1 MGRTKVAVAAA
12 ADKEVLEAIKLAGTN
27 LLDRRVLV
35 LVGGYGAGKT
45 QLAISLALKW
55 AREGKRVALVDLD
68 LINPYFR
75 LREIA
80 ETLEHQGL
88 EIICPEGD
96 LAFAENPSLPP
107 QIDGAL
113 RDPTR
118 HVVLDVGGN
127 ETGATIV
134 GRYHTLL
141 KEEDVGVLQVV
152 NVFRPFSSTI
162 EEIERLRLDMERKSH
177 LKVQGWINNSNLI
190 DWTTLEDW
198 QKSEELMQSLVE
210 QSEIPWVTSGVNPKW
225 AEKVGLLWEPEWIPV
240 ERYLNLG
247 WKSPVKRP

>member
-1 MGRTKVAVAAA
+1 MI
-12 ADKEVLEAIKLAGTN
+12 VLRSP
-27 LLDRRVLV
+27 LLNRRVLV

-55 AREGKRVALVDLD
+55 VREGKRIALVDLD

-75 LREIA
+75 LREL
-80 ETLEHQGL
+80 TGPLEG
-88 EIICPEGD
+88 EGIEVIRPEGD

-113 RDPTR
+113 RDKTR
-118 HVVLDVGGN
+118 RVILDVGGN

-134 GRYHTLL
+134 GRYHNLL
-141 KEEDVGVLQVV
+141 EASDIAVFQVV
-152 NVFRPFSSTI
+152 NFFRPFSTL
-162 EEIERLRLDMERKSH
+162 EEIESLRLDIERKSH

-198 QKSEELMQSLVE
+198 QAAAELMQNLVE
-210 QSEIPWVTSGVNPKW
+210 QSKIPLAACGVNPQW
-225 AEKVGLLWEPEWIPV
+225 ANKVGLPWEPDWVPV
-240 ERYLNLG
+240 ERYLSLG
-247 WKSPVKRP
+247 WKDPVKGQ

>member
-1 MGRTKVAVAAA
+1 MT
-12 ADKEVLEAIKLAGTN
+12 ETH

-45 QLAISLALKW
+45 QLSVSMALKW
-55 AREGKRVALVDLD
+55 ARAGKRVALIDLD
-68 LINPYFR
+68 LVNPYFR

-80 ETLEHQGL
+80 EPLECEGV
-88 EIICPEGD
+88 EVIRPEGD

-118 HVVLDVGGN
+118 RVVLDVGGN

-141 KEEDVGVLQVV
+141 RAEDVAVLQVV
-152 NVFRPFSSTI
+152 NVFRPFSTTV
-162 EEIERLRLDMERKSH
+162 EEIESLRLDMERRSH
-177 LKVQGWINNSNLI
+177 LKVQGWINNSNLQ
-190 DWTTLEDW
+190 DWTTFQDW
-198 QKSEELMQSLVE
+198 QKSTGIIRTLVE
-210 QSEIPWVTSGVNPKW
+210 QSKIPWVTCGVNPKW
-225 AEKVGLLWEPEWIPV
+225 AQKVGLLWEADWIPV

-247 WKSPVKRP
+247 WKSPIKGFQL

>member
-1 MGRTKVAVAAA
+1 MNTPGSP
-12 ADKEVLEAIKLAGTN
+12 

-45 QLAISLALKW
+45 QLSISLALKW
-55 AREGKRVALVDLD
+55 AREAKRVALVDLD

-75 LREIA
+75 SREIA
-80 ETLEHQGL
+80 ETLEAEGV
-88 EIICPEGD
+88 EVIRPEGD

-118 HVVLDVGGN
+118 RVVLDVGGN

-141 KEEDVGVLQVV
+141 EAEDIAVLQVV
-152 NVFRPFSSTI
+152 NIFRPFSSTI
-162 EEIERLRLDMERKSH
+162 EEIESLRLDMERKSH
-177 LKVQGWINNSNLI
+177 LKVQGWINNSNLL

-198 QKSEELMQSLVE
+198 QSAAELMQTLVN
-210 QSEIPWVTSGVNPKW
+210 QSKIPLETCGVNPKW
-225 AEKVGLLWEPEWIPV
+225 AEKIGLRWEPNWIPV
-240 ERYLNLG
+240 ERYLSLG
-247 WKSPVKRP
+247 WKNPVKGQ

>member
-1 MGRTKVAVAAA
+1 MV
-12 ADKEVLEAIKLAGTN
+12 GTN
-27 LLDRRVLV
+27 LMDRRVLV
-35 LVGGYGAGKT
+35 MVGGYGAGKT
-45 QLAISLALKW
+45 QLSISLALKW
-55 AREGKRVALVDLD
+55 AREGKRVALADLD

-75 LREIA
+75 LREMA
-80 ETLEHQGL
+80 EPLESEGV
-88 EIICPEGD
+88 EVIRPEGD
-96 LAFAENPSLPP
+96 LAFAENPSLPA

-113 RDPTR
+113 RDQTR

-127 ETGATIV
+127 ETGATIL

-141 KEEDVGVLQVV
+141 NEEDVAVLQVV

-198 QKSEELMQSLVE
+198 QRSVQLMQFLVG
-210 QSEIPWVTSGVNPKW
+210 QSEIPLVTCGVNPKW
-225 AEKVGLLWEPEWIPV
+225 AKKVGLLWEPEWIPV

-247 WKSPVKRP
+247 WKSPVKRW

>member
-1 MGRTKVAVAAA
+1 MT
-12 ADKEVLEAIKLAGTN
+12 ITN

-45 QLAISLALKW
+45 QLAISLAMKQ
-55 AREGKRVALVDLD
+55 AKEGKPVALVDLD

-75 LREIA
+75 SRDIA
-80 ETLEHQGL
+80 TTLEHEGV
-88 EIICPEGD
+88 EVIRPEGD

-113 RDPTR
+113 RDKAR
-118 HVVLDVGGN
+118 QVILDVGGN

-141 KEEDVGVLQVV
+141 EADDVGVLQVV

-162 EEIERLRLDMERKSH
+162 EEIERLRMDMERKSH
-177 LKVQGWINNSNLI
+177 LKVHGWINNSNLL
-190 DWTTLEDW
+190 DWTSREDW
-198 QKSEELMQSLVE
+198 QKSVELMQALVR
-210 QSEIPWVTSGVNPKW
+210 QDKIPWVTSGVNPKW
-225 AEKVGLLWEPEWIPV
+225 AEKVGLPWEPEWIPV

-247 WKSPVKRP
+247 WKSPAKRR

>member
-1 MGRTKVAVAAA
+1 MTR
-12 ADKEVLEAIKLAGTN
+12 AGLN
-27 LLDRRVLV
+27 LLARRVLV

-45 QLAISLALKW
+45 QLAISLALKC

-80 ETLEHQGL
+80 ETLEHGGV
-88 EIICPEGD
+88 EVIRPEGD

-107 QIDGAL
+107 QIEGAL
-113 RDPTR
+113 RDKTR
-118 HVVLDVGGN
+118 HVILDVGGN

-141 KEEDVGVLQVV
+141 EAEDVAVLQVV

-162 EEIERLRLDMERKSH
+162 EEIERLRQDIELKSH
-177 LKVQGWINNSNLI
+177 LKVHGWINNSNLI

-198 QKSEELMQSLVE
+198 QRSEELMRSLVG
-210 QSEIPWVTSGVNPKW
+210 QSEIPWVTSGVNPRW
-225 AEKVGLLWEPEWIPV
+225 AEKVGLQFKSEWILV

-247 WKSPVKRP
+247 WKSAAKRL

>member
-1 MGRTKVAVAAA
+1 MLRSTL
-12 ADKEVLEAIKLAGTN
+12 LE
-27 LLDRRVLV
+27 RRVLV

-45 QLAISLALKW
+45 QLSISLALKW
-55 AREGKRVALVDLD
+55 ARDGHRVALVDLD

-75 LREIA
+75 LREI
-80 ETLEHQGL
+80 TKPLEDEGI
-88 EIICPEGD
+88 EVIRPEGD

-113 RDPTR
+113 RDTTR
-118 HVVLDVGGN
+118 RVVLDVGGN

-141 KEEDVGVLQVV
+141 KAADVAVFQVV
-152 NVFRPFSSTI
+152 NIFRPFSNTI
-162 EEIERLRLDMERKSH
+162 EEIESLRMDIERKSH

-198 QKSEELMQSLVE
+198 QSAKKLMQTLIE
-210 QSEIPWVTSGVNPKW
+210 QSKIPIVACGVNPLW
-225 AEKVGLLWEPEWIPV
+225 AEKVGLAWEPDWIPV

-247 WKSPVKRP
+247 WKSSVKGQ

>member
-1 MGRTKVAVAAA
+1 MS
-12 ADKEVLEAIKLAGTN
+12 GTN
-27 LLDRRVLV
+27 LLNRRVLV

-55 AREGKRVALVDLD
+55 ARESKRVALVDLD

-75 LREIA
+75 VREIA
-80 ETLEHQGL
+80 QALEHEGV
-88 EIICPEGD
+88 EVIRPEGD

-134 GRYHTLL
+134 GRYHALL
-141 KEEDVGVLQVV
+141 NQEDVGVLQVV
-152 NVFRPFSSTI
+152 NIFRPFSSTI

-177 LKVQGWINNSNLI
+177 LRVQGWINNSNLI

-198 QKSEELMQSLVE
+198 QKSEELMKSLVV
-210 QSEIPWVTSGVNPKW
+210 QSGIPWITSGVNPKW
-225 AEKVGLLWEPEWIPV
+225 VEKVGLQWKPEWIPV
-240 ERYLNLG
+240 ERYLDLG

>member
-1 MGRTKVAVAAA
+1 MSG
-12 ADKEVLEAIKLAGTN
+12 AGTN
-27 LLDRRVLV
+27 LLARRVLV

-45 QLAISLALKW
+45 QIAISLGIKW

-75 LREIA
+75 LREIS
-80 ETLEHQGL
+80 ETLEHEGV
-88 EIICPEGD
+88 EVIRPEGD
-96 LAFAENPSLPP
+96 LAFAESPSLPP
-107 QIDGAL
+107 QIEGAL
-113 RDPTR
+113 RDKTR

-141 KEEDVGVLQVV
+141 KEKDIGVLQVV
-152 NVFRPFSSTI
+152 NVFRPFSGTI
-162 EEIERLRLDMERKSH
+162 KEIQSLRLDIERKSH

-198 QKSEELMQSLVE
+198 KKAEELILSLVGE
-210 QSEIPWVTSGVNPKW
+210 SEIPLVTSGVNPNW
-225 AEKVGLLWEPEWIPV
+225 AKKVGLNWEPEWIPV

-247 WKSPVKRP
+247 WKSVKRSKT

>member
-1 MGRTKVAVAAA
+1 MNM
-12 ADKEVLEAIKLAGTN
+12 AGTN

-45 QLAISLALKW
+45 QLSISLALKW
-55 AREGKRVALVDLD
+55 TREGKRVALVDLD

-80 ETLEHQGL
+80 VHLEHEGV
-88 EIICPEGD
+88 EVIRPEGD
-96 LAFAENPSLPP
+96 LAFAENPSLPA

-134 GRYHTLL
+134 GRYHALL
-141 KEEDVGVLQVV
+141 EADDVAVLQVV
-152 NVFRPFSSTI
+152 NIFRPFSSTI
-162 EEIERLRLDMERKSH
+162 AEIESLRLDMERKSH
-177 LKVQGWINNSNLI
+177 LKVRGWINNSNLI

-198 QKSEELMQSLVE
+198 QRSVELMQALVGE
-210 QSEIPWVTSGVNPKW
+210 SGIPLVTCGINRKW
-225 AEKVGLLWEPEWIPV
+225 AEKEGLLWEPEWIPV

-247 WKSPVKRP
+247 WKSPVKRNIEEGEKS

>member
-1 MGRTKVAVAAA
+1 MV
-12 ADKEVLEAIKLAGTN
+12 GTN
-27 LLDRRVLV
+27 LMDRRVLV

-45 QLAISLALKW
+45 QLSISLALKW
-55 AREGKRVALVDLD
+55 AREGKRVALADLD

-75 LREIA
+75 LREMA
-80 ETLEHQGL
+80 EPLESEGV
-88 EIICPEGD
+88 EVIRPEGD
-96 LAFAENPSLPP
+96 LAFAENPSLPA

-113 RDPTR
+113 RDQTR

-127 ETGATIV
+127 ETGATIL

-141 KEEDVGVLQVV
+141 NKKDVAVLQVV

-162 EEIERLRLDMERKSH
+162 GEVERLRLDMERKSH
-177 LKVQGWINNSNLI
+177 LKIQGWINNSNLI

-198 QKSEELMQSLVE
+198 QRSVQLMQSLVG
-210 QSEIPWVTSGVNPKW
+210 QSEIPLVTCGVNPKW
-225 AEKVGLLWEPEWIPV
+225 AKKVGLLWEPEWIPV

-247 WKSPVKRP
+247 WKSPVKRR

>member
-1 MGRTKVAVAAA
+1 MKTPGSSL
-12 ADKEVLEAIKLAGTN
+12 LE
-27 LLDRRVLV
+27 RRVLV

-45 QLAISLALKW
+45 QLAISLALNW

-80 ETLEHQGL
+80 ETLEAEGV
-88 EIICPEGD
+88 EVIRPEGD

-113 RDPTR
+113 RDSTR
-118 HVVLDVGGN
+118 RVVLDVGGN

-141 KEEDVGVLQVV
+141 EAEDIAVLQVV
-152 NVFRPFSSTI
+152 NVFRPFSSTVA
-162 EEIERLRLDMERKSH
+162 EIESLRLDMERKSH
-177 LKVQGWINNSNLI
+177 LKIQGWINNSNLL
-190 DWTTLEDW
+190 DWTTLDDW
-198 QKSEELMQSLVE
+198 RAAAELMQALVE
-210 QSEIPWVTSGVNPKW
+210 QSKIPLETCGVSPKW
-225 AEKVGLLWEPEWIPV
+225 AEKVGLPWEADWIPV

-247 WKSPVKRP
+247 WKNRVKGH

>member
-1 MGRTKVAVAAA
+1 MTR
-12 ADKEVLEAIKLAGTN
+12 AGTN
-27 LLDRRVLV
+27 LLDRRVVV

-45 QLAISLALKW
+45 QLAISLALKR
-55 AREGKRVALVDLD
+55 AREGNLVALVDLD

-80 ETLEHQGL
+80 QTLEHEGV
-88 EIICPEGD
+88 EVIRPRGD

-107 QIDGAL
+107 QIEGAL
-113 RDPTR
+113 RDTTR

-141 KEEDVGVLQVV
+141 GADDVAVLQVV
-152 NVFRPFSSTI
+152 NVFRPFSSNI
-162 EEIERLRLDMERKSH
+162 EEIERLRQDMERKSH
-177 LKVQGWINNSNLI
+177 LKIQGWINNSNLI
-190 DWTTLEDW
+190 DWTTLGDW
-198 QKSEELMQSLVE
+198 QQSEKLMQSLAG
-210 QSEIPWVTSGVNPKW
+210 QSEIPWVTSGVIHKW
-225 AEKVGLLWEPEWIPV
+225 AEKVGLQWQSEWIPV

-247 WKSPVKRP
+247 WKSAAKRQ

>member
-1 MGRTKVAVAAA
+1 MSTPGPAL
-12 ADKEVLEAIKLAGTN
+12 LE
-27 LLDRRVLV
+27 RRVLV

-55 AREGKRVALVDLD
+55 ARADKRVALVDLD

-75 LREIA
+75 VREIA
-80 ETLEHQGL
+80 ETLEAEGV
-88 EIICPEGD
+88 EVIRPEGD

-113 RDPTR
+113 RDSTR
-118 HVVLDVGGN
+118 RVVIDAGGN

-141 KEEDVGVLQVV
+141 EAEDIAVLQVV

-162 EEIERLRLDMERKSH
+162 AEIESLRRDMERKSH
-177 LKVQGWINNSNLI
+177 LKVQGWINNSNLL
-190 DWTTLEDW
+190 DWTTLDDW
-198 QKSEELMQSLVE
+198 QAAAQLMKTLVVQSK
-210 QSEIPWVTSGVNPKW
+210 IPLETCGVNPKW
-225 AEKVGLLWEPEWIPV
+225 AKKVGLPWEADWIPV

-247 WKSPVKRP
+247 WKNSVKGYQA

>member
-1 MGRTKVAVAAA
+1 MNMARK
-12 ADKEVLEAIKLAGTN
+12 D

-35 LVGGYGAGKT
+35 LAGGYGAGKT
-45 QLAISLALKW
+45 QLAISLSMKW

-80 ETLEHQGL
+80 ETLER
-88 EIICPEGD
+88 EWVEVIRPEGD

-107 QIDGAL
+107 QIEGAL
-113 RDPTR
+113 RDTTR
-118 HVVLDVGGN
+118 HVILDVGGN

-141 KEEDVGVLQVV
+141 KEEDVGILQVV
-152 NVFRPFSSTI
+152 NVFRPFSGTI
-162 EEIERLRLDMERKSH
+162 GEIESLRLDIEQKSH
-177 LKVQGWINNSNLI
+177 LKIQGWINNSNLI

-198 QKSEELMQSLVE
+198 KKSKELMRSLAE
-210 QSEIPWVTSGVNPKW
+210 QSEIPLVASGVNPKW
-225 AEKVGLLWEPEWIPV
+225 AEKVGLLWEPGWIAV

-247 WKSPVKRP
+247 WKSPAKRP

>member
-1 MGRTKVAVAAA
+1 MVRA
-12 ADKEVLEAIKLAGTN
+12 N

-55 AREGKRVALVDLD
+55 AREGKPVALVDLD

-80 ETLEHQGL
+80 EILEHEGV
-88 EIICPEGD
+88 EVIRPEGD

-113 RDPTR
+113 RDTTR

-134 GRYHTLL
+134 GRYHNLL
-141 KEEDVGVLQVV
+141 EAVDVGVLQVV

-162 EEIERLRLDMERKSH
+162 EEIERLRLEMERKSH
-177 LKVQGWINNSNLI
+177 LKVHGWINNSNLI
-190 DWTTLEDW
+190 DWTTLKDW
-198 QKSEELMQSLVE
+198 QKSEKLMQSLVG
-210 QSEIPWVTSGVNPKW
+210 QSELPWVTSGVNPKW
-225 AEKVGLLWEPEWIPV
+225 AERVGLLWEPEWLPV

-247 WKSPVKRP
+247 WKSPVKLH

>member
-1 MGRTKVAVAAA
+1 M
-12 ADKEVLEAIKLAGTN
+12 AGTN

-45 QLAISLALKW
+45 QLAISLAIKW
-55 AREGKRVALVDLD
+55 ARKEKPVALVDLD

-80 ETLEHQGL
+80 EILEH
-88 EIICPEGD
+88 EKVEVIRPEGD
-96 LAFAENPSLPP
+96 LAFAENPSLTP

-113 RDPTR
+113 HDTTR

-127 ETGATIV
+127 ETGATIL
-134 GRYHTLL
+134 GRYHTSL
-141 KEEDVGVLQVV
+141 EADDVGIFQVV

-177 LKVQGWINNSNLI
+177 LKIQGWINNSNLI

-198 QKSEELMQSLVE
+198 QKSKQLMRSLVE
-210 QSEIPWVTSGVNPKW
+210 QSEIPWVASGVNPKW

>member
-1 MGRTKVAVAAA
+1 MTGLSL
-12 ADKEVLEAIKLAGTN
+12 LE
-27 LLDRRVLV
+27 RRVLV

-45 QLAISLALKW
+45 QLAISLALRW
-55 AREGKRVALVDLD
+55 AREGRRVAVVDLD

-75 LREIA
+75 LREITELLAA
-80 ETLEHQGL
+80 EGVEV
-88 EIICPEGD
+88 IRPEGD

-113 RDPTR
+113 RDPSR
-118 HVVLDVGGN
+118 RVILDVGGN

-141 KEEDVGVLQVV
+141 EAADKAVLQVV
-152 NVFRPFSSTI
+152 NVFRPFSSTL
-162 EEIERLRLDMERKSH
+162 EEIENLKQDIERKSH

-190 DWTTLEDW
+190 DWTTLKDW
-198 QKSEELMQSLVE
+198 QSAQELMHTLAE
-210 QSEIPWVTSGVNPKW
+210 QSKIPIVACGVNPEW
-225 AEKVGLLWEPEWIPV
+225 AKKVGLMWEPDWIPV

-247 WKSPVKRP
+247 WKNPVKGQ

>member
-1 MGRTKVAVAAA
+1 MNA
-12 ADKEVLEAIKLAGTN
+12 KETH

-45 QLAISLALKW
+45 QLSISLALQR
-55 AREGKRVALVDLD
+55 AREGDRVALVDLD

-75 LREIA
+75 SREIA
-80 ETLEHQGL
+80 TSLEKQGV
-88 EIICPEGD
+88 EVIRPEGD
-96 LAFAENPSLPP
+96 LALAENPSLPP

-113 RDPTR
+113 RDPSR
-118 HVVLDVGGN
+118 RVVLDVGGN

-134 GRYHTLL
+134 GRYHDLL
-141 KEEDVGVLQVV
+141 DTDDVAVLQVV

-162 EEIERLRLDMERKSH
+162 EEIESLRADIERKSH
-177 LKVQGWINNSNLI
+177 LNVQGWINNSNLQ

-198 QKSEELMQSLVE
+198 QKSEALMEALAARSG
-210 QSEIPWVTSGVNPKW
+210 IPWITSGINPMW
-225 AEKVGLLWEPEWIPV
+225 AKKVGLTWKADWIPV

-247 WKSPVKRP
+247 WKSPVKGY

>member
-1 MGRTKVAVAAA
+1 MTRVGA
-12 ADKEVLEAIKLAGTN
+12 N

-35 LVGGYGAGKT
+35 LVGGYGSGKT
-45 QLAISLALKW
+45 QLAISLAMKQ
-55 AREGKRVALVDLD
+55 AKEGKPVALVDLD

-75 LREIA
+75 SRDIA
-80 ETLEHQGL
+80 ETLEHEGV
-88 EIICPEGD
+88 EVIRPEGD

-113 RDPTR
+113 RDKAR
-118 HVVLDVGGN
+118 QVILDVGGN

-141 KEEDVGVLQVV
+141 EADDVGVIQVV
-152 NVFRPFSSTI
+152 NIFRPFSTTI
-162 EEIERLRLDMERKSH
+162 EEIEGLRLDMERKSH
-177 LKVQGWINNSNLI
+177 LKVQGWINNSNLL

-198 QKSEELMQSLVE
+198 QKSVELMQSLVR
-210 QSEIPWVTSGVNPKW
+210 QSKIPWVTSGVNPKW
-225 AEKVGLLWEPEWIPV
+225 AERIGLSWEPEWIPV

-247 WKSPVKRP
+247 WKSPNRRT